1 MDPSMMEQREHELLN
16 LAFDG
21 LLKIDGIKILADNVR
36 DRIGALSFYHPEIH
50 YNLMV
55 KLLSDRYGIQMR
67 GGCACAGTYGHYLL
81 NVSYQD
87 SHKITE
93 LINHGDLSMKPGWI
107 RWSIHPTTRNDEIL
121 YIVDAVKEIVQNYKT
136 WEQDYEYINRKN
148 EYLHKTFQA
157 QDSFNLQQLF
167 EL

>member
-1 MDPSMMEQREHELLN
+1 
-16 LAFDG
+16 
-21 LLKIDGIKILADNVR
+21 
-36 DRIGALSFYHPEIH
+36 
-50 YNLMV
+50 MV